1 MAFTCLN
8 PDQAVKVEASYLQP
22 TFTVRYIEI
31 NICAAVT
38 FPGVLGVEVITPTDL
53 VNLTFSKP
61 INDLQSILD
70 QDTLGIDKG
79 IGDGLSLTDF
89 VATLLV
95 FQRTFSEIASLSD
108 ASIINLSKPLSDAI
122 SVPDLATL
130 SFVKA
135 PFTDQV
141 TSADT
146 SYKDFEKLVKG
157 LAQDYCD
164 PSYFLEDY
172 VQDIVTGDWVYASD
186 NVTKLVTYGRQIDDN
201 MPLSSSGLLSMQN
214 YSDLTYFLEDYVGT
228 SRTFT

>member
-8 PDQAVKVEASYLQP
+8 PDQAVKVEVSYLQP
-22 TFTVRYIEI
+22 TFTVSYIDI

-70 QDTLGIDKG
+70 QDTLSINKG
-79 IGDGLSLTDF
+79 IGDSLAFTDF
-89 VATLLV
+89 VTTLLV

-108 ASIINLSKPLSDAI
+108 ASIKNLTKPLSDAI
-122 SVPDLATL
+122 SIPDLAAL
-130 SFVKA
+130 SFTKA

-146 SYKDFEKLVKG
+146 SYKAFEKLVKG

-186 NVTKLVTYGRQIDDN
+186 SVTKLVTYGRQINDN
-201 MPLSSSGLLSMQN
+201 MPLSSSGLLSMQS
-214 YSDLTYFLEDYVGT
+214 YSDITYFLEDYVGT

>member
-8 PDQAVKVEASYLQP
+8 PDQAVKVEVSYLQP
-22 TFTVRYIEI
+22 TFTVSYIDI

-70 QDTLGIDKG
+70 QDTLSINKG
-79 IGDGLSLTDF
+79 IGDNLAFTDF
-89 VATLLV
+89 VTTLLV
-95 FQRTFSEIASLSD
+95 FQRTFSEIANLSD

-122 SVPDLATL
+122 SVPDLAAL
-130 SFVKA
+130 SFTKA

-186 NVTKLVTYGRQIDDN
+186 SVTKLVTYGRQINDN
-201 MPLSSSGLLSMQN
+201 MPLSSSGLLSMQS
-214 YSDLTYFLEDYVGT
+214 YSDITYFLEDYVGT

>member
-22 TFTVRYIEI
+22 TFTVSYIEI

-70 QDTLGIDKG
+70 QDTLSINKG
-79 IGDGLSLTDF
+79 IGDNLAFTDF

-95 FQRTFSEIASLSD
+95 FQRTFSEIANLSD
-108 ASIINLSKPLSDAI
+108 ASIRNLTKPLSDAI

-135 PFTDQV
+135 PSTDQV

-157 LAQDYCD
+157 LAQNYCD
-164 PSYFLEDY
+164 PSYFLENY

-186 NVTKLVTYGRQIDDN
+186 SVTKLVTYGRQISDN

>member
-8 PDQAVKVEASYLQP
+8 PDQAVKVEVSYLQP
-22 TFTVRYIEI
+22 TFTVSYIDI

-70 QDTLGIDKG
+70 QDTLSINKG
-79 IGDGLSLTDF
+79 IGDSLAFTDF
-89 VATLLV
+89 VTTLLV
-95 FQRTFSEIASLSD
+95 FLRTFSEIANLSD

-122 SVPDLATL
+122 SVPDVAAL

-146 SYKDFEKLVKG
+146 SYKNFEKLVKG
-157 LAQDYCD
+157 LAQNYCD

-172 VQDIVTGDWVYASD
+172 VQDTVTGDWVYASD
-186 NVTKLVTYGRQIDDN
+186 NVTKLVTYGRQINDN

>member
-8 PDQAVKVEASYLQP
+8 PDQAVKVEVSYLQP
-22 TFTVRYIEI
+22 TFTVSYIDI

-70 QDTLGIDKG
+70 QDTLSINKG
-79 IGDGLSLTDF
+79 IGDSLAFTDF
-89 VATLLV
+89 VTTLLV
-95 FQRTFSEIASLSD
+95 FLRTFSEIANLSD

-122 SVPDLATL
+122 SVPDVAAL

-146 SYKDFEKLVKG
+146 SYKNFEKLVRG
-157 LAQDYCD
+157 ICRSNL
-164 PSYFLEDY
+164 
-172 VQDIVTGDWVYASD
+172 I
-186 NVTKLVTYGRQIDDN
+186 
-201 MPLSSSGLLSMQN
+201 
-214 YSDLTYFLEDYVGT
+214 
-228 SRTFT
+228 

>member
-22 TFTVRYIEI
+22 TFTVSYIEI

-61 INDLQSILD
+61 INDLQYILD
-70 QDTLGIDKG
+70 QDTLGIDKS
-79 IGDGLSLTDF
+79 IRDGLSVTDF

-108 ASIINLSKPLSDAI
+108 ASIRNLTKPLSDTI

-130 SFVKA
+130 SFVKT
-135 PFTDQV
+135 PSTDQV

-157 LAQDYCD
+157 LAQNYCD

-186 NVTKLVTYGRQIDDN
+186 SVTKLVTYGRQINDN

>member
-8 PDQAVKVEASYLQP
+8 PDQAVKVEVSYLQP
-22 TFTVRYIEI
+22 TFTVSYIDI

-70 QDTLGIDKG
+70 QDTLSINKG
-79 IGDGLSLTDF
+79 IGDSLAFTDF
-89 VATLLV
+89 VTTLLV
-95 FQRTFSEIASLSD
+95 FLRTFSEIANLSD

-122 SVPDLATL
+122 SVPDVAAL

-146 SYKDFEKLVKG
+146 SYKNFEKLVKG
-157 LAQDYCD
+157 LAQNYCD

-172 VQDIVTGDWVYASD
+172 VQDTVTGDWVYASD
-186 NVTKLVTYGRQIDDN
+186 NVTKLVTYGRQINDN

-214 YSDLTYFLEDYVGT
+214 YSDITYFLEDYVGT